1 MVRQSHIGN
10 MVLATLGRKVKMTI
24 EDVINNFNTTP
35 FLFIGSGMS
44 RRYLNLPD
52 WKGLLKHFAE
62 SISNDEFAYDSYENR
77 AKTMECK
84 LGIMPK
90 VAELIQQ
97 DFDRKWFADE
107 QIRTIDKGLVE
118 EIHKGLSPFKAELAE
133 YIKRQ
138 SIVNMDYH
146 DEIDKLAEISE
157 KNIAGVITTNYDSFL
172 ESCFKG
178 FTKYVGQSQLI
189 FSAIQGIAEIYKIHG
204 SVESPG
210 SIVINEEDYVGFE
223 RKSTYLAAKLMT
235 IFMEYPII
243 FMGYSISDS
252 NIQSIV
258 KAIVNCLDADQ
269 VNLLE
274 DRFVFIEYKPG
285 MVGAEITPYTIMI
298 ENKPLTMKK
307 VTLDNFMLLYNALES
322 KKAKLPV
329 VILRRFKKEL
339 YEYTITNTPTA
350 SLRVASIDDE
360 RIKDDD
366 LVLAIGKASAFG
378 LKGLSGLDANEW
390 YRNIILDDLEFS
402 ADELLE
408 YAFPKLIR
416 QNSGKLPLNKYLAEA
431 TKDFSECRETAKKQD
446 FDSIISKTIKNNR
459 KYLGEYQSVKQ
470 IWEQEKASTSKAL
483 RLIAYLEEKQM
494 DVYELEDVLREIFE
508 EDVNALQNV
517 GTNERSDIRRLI
529 RIYDYLKWGK

>member
-1 MVRQSHIGN
+1 M
-10 MVLATLGRKVKMTI
+10 TL
-24 EDVINNFNTTP
+24 EDVINKFNTTP
-35 FLFIGSGMS
+35 FLFIGSGIS
-44 RRYLNLPD
+44 KRYLNLPD

-77 AKTMECK
+77 AKTMKCK

-97 DFDRKWFADE
+97 DFDRKWFSDE
-107 QIRTIDKGLVE
+107 QIRTIDKDMIE

-138 SIVNMDYH
+138 SITKMDYK
-146 DEIDKLAEISE
+146 DEIDKLSKISV
-157 KNIAGVITTNYDSFL
+157 KNIAGVITTNYDLFL

-178 FTKYVGQSQLI
+178 FTKYVGQAQLI
-189 FSAIQGIAEIYKIHG
+189 FSAIQGLAEIYKIHG
-204 SVESPG
+204 SVEEPE
-210 SIVINEEDYVGFE
+210 SIVINEEDYIGFE

-252 NIQSIV
+252 NIQSII
-258 KAIVNCLDADQ
+258 KSIVNCLDASQ
-269 VNLLE
+269 INLLE
-274 DRFVFIEYKPG
+274 DRFVFIEYKSG
-285 MVGAEITPYTIMI
+285 MVGAEVAPYTIMI

-307 VTLDNFMLLYNALES
+307 VTLNSFMLLYNALEN

-350 SLRVASIDDE
+350 NLRVASIDDE
-360 RIKDDD
+360 RIRDDD
-366 LVLAIGKASAFG
+366 LVLAIGKASEFG
-378 LKGLSGLDANEW
+378 IKGLSGLDANEW
-390 YRNIILDDLEFS
+390 YRNIILDDLKFS

-431 TKDFSECRETAKKQD
+431 TKDFPECKEIAKKQN
-446 FDSIISKTIKNNR
+446 FDSIISKTIKSNR
-459 KYLGEYQSVKQ
+459 KYLGGYQSVKQ
-470 IWEQEKASTSKAL
+470 IWEQEKVSVSKAL

-494 DVYELEDVLREIFE
+494 DVYELEDVLKEIFE
-508 EDVNALQNV
+508 GDVNAFQNV
-517 GTNERSDIRRLI
+517 GANGRSDIRRLI